1 MNSVAFFDV
10 NNLIIGMSV
19 RNMGKYVIF
28 ELMND
33 KLFKLIEFR
42 HNLNLQVYVVNV
54 QFIFHLTV
62 LNLQHRNS
70 IPFYYKQMK
79 KSLIALSLGGLT
91 IGITEFVMMGLLP
104 DIASDMKVS
113 IPVAGYLISAYALG
127 VVIGAPLLVILGRNF
142 APKKMLLILALM
154 LTVFNALSIIAPDYN
169 FLFASRFL
177 SGLPHGAFF
186 GVGAVVASRLAD
198 KGKEAQAIA
207 IMFSGLTLANLIGV
221 PIGTYIGHNFIWR
234 YTFVLIAAVGLL
246 TFLFIS
252 LWMPNL
258 EKSGTVNMKTQLL
271 FFKKTEAWLIIG
283 ITAIGF
289 GGLFAWISYIA
300 PLMTNVS
307 KFAPE
312 DVSYILILAGLG
324 MLVGNFAGGKLA
336 DKYSPAPTVLALLF
350 VMAIDLIMVYFFS
363 FNQYVSLFLTFLTGA
378 VSFSVIAPIQMLMIK
393 TAKDAEMIASAA
405 LQGSFNI
412 GNALGAFLGGLP
424 LSAGYS
430 YASPNLIGLVMALS
444 GMVITFALMQKHKG
458 NLQLQKA

>member
-1 MNSVAFFDV
+1 
-10 NNLIIGMSV
+10 
-19 RNMGKYVIF
+19 
-28 ELMND
+28 
-33 KLFKLIEFR
+33 
-42 HNLNLQVYVVNV
+42 
-54 QFIFHLTV
+54 
-62 LNLQHRNS
+62 
-70 IPFYYKQMK
+70 MK

-113 IPVAGYLISAYALG
+113 IPVAGYLISSYALG
-127 VVIGAPLLVILGRNF
+127 VVIGAPLLVIAGRNY

-154 LTVFNALSIIAPDYN
+154 LAVFNALSIIAPDYN

-198 KGKEAQAIA
+198 KGKEAQAIS
-207 IMFSGLTLANLIGV
+207 IMFAGLTIANLIGV
-221 PIGTYIGHNFIWR
+221 PIGTYIGHHFIWR
-234 YTFVLIAAVGLL
+234 YTFVLIAFVGLL
-246 TFLFIS
+246 TFLAIY

-258 EKSGTVNMKTQLL
+258 EKGESVNMKTQLQ

-300 PLMTNVS
+300 PLLINVS
-307 KFAPE
+307 KFSPE

-324 MLVGNFAGGKLA
+324 MVVGNFAGGKLA
-336 DKYSPAPTVLALLF
+336 DRFSPAPTTLALLL
-350 VMAIDLIMVYFFS
+350 VMSVDLILVYFFS
-363 FNQYVSLFLTFLTGA
+363 FNQYFSLFLTFLTGA
-378 VSFSVIAPIQMLMIK
+378 ISFSVIAPIQMLMIR
-393 TAKDAEMIASAA
+393 TAKGAEMIASAS

-424 LSAGYS
+424 LAAGLSYS
-430 YASPNLIGLVMALS
+430 SPNLIGV
-444 GMVITFALMQKHKG
+444 GMSIIGMIITFILMKLHRK
-458 NLQLQKA
+458 QLAVQHI

>member
-1 MNSVAFFDV
+1 
-10 NNLIIGMSV
+10 
-19 RNMGKYVIF
+19 
-28 ELMND
+28 
-33 KLFKLIEFR
+33 
-42 HNLNLQVYVVNV
+42 
-54 QFIFHLTV
+54 
-62 LNLQHRNS
+62 
-70 IPFYYKQMK
+70 MK

-104 DIASDMKVS
+104 DIASDMNVS

-142 APKKMLLILALM
+142 PPKKMLLILALM
-154 LTVFNALSIIAPDYN
+154 LTVFNALSIIAPNYN

-198 KGKEAQAIA
+198 KGKEAQAIS
-207 IMFSGLTLANLIGV
+207 IMFSGLTLANLVGV
-221 PIGTYIGHNFIWR
+221 PIGTYIGHHLIWR
-234 YTFVLIAAVGLL
+234 YTFVLIAFVGLL

-252 LWMPNL
+252 LWMPVL
-258 EKSGTVNMKTQLL
+258 EKSGDVNMKTQLK

-300 PLMTNVS
+300 PLLINIS
-307 KFAPE
+307 GFLPE

-324 MLVGNFAGGKLA
+324 MVVGNFVGGILA

-350 VMAIDLIMVYFFS
+350 IMVVDLMMVYFFS
-363 FNQYVSLFLTFLTGA
+363 FNQYASLLFTFLTGA
-378 VSFSVIAPIQMLMIK
+378 ISFSVIAPIQMLMIK
-393 TAKDAEMIASAA
+393 TAKDAEMIASAS

-424 LSAGYS
+424 LAAGYS
-430 YASPNLIGLVMALS
+430 YASPNLIGVGMAII
-444 GMVITFALMQKHKG
+444 GMIITFILMQRHKTVLK
-458 NLQLQKA
+458 LQTE

>member
-1 MNSVAFFDV
+1 
-10 NNLIIGMSV
+10 
-19 RNMGKYVIF
+19 
-28 ELMND
+28 
-33 KLFKLIEFR
+33 
-42 HNLNLQVYVVNV
+42 
-54 QFIFHLTV
+54 
-62 LNLQHRNS
+62 
-70 IPFYYKQMK
+70 MK

-104 DIASDMKVS
+104 DIASDMKVT

-127 VVIGAPLLVILGRNF
+127 VVIGAPLLVILGRNY

-221 PIGTYIGHNFIWR
+221 PIGTYIGHHFIWR
-234 YTFVLIAAVGLL
+234 YTFILIAIVGLL
-246 TFLFIS
+246 TFLLIY

-258 EKSGTVNMKTQLL
+258 EQNQNVNMRTQLK
-271 FFKKTEAWLIIG
+271 FFQKVDAWLIIG

-300 PLMTNVS
+300 PLLINVS
-307 KFAPE
+307 KFSPE
-312 DVSYILILAGLG
+312 DVSYILILAGFG
-324 MLVGNFAGGKLA
+324 MVVGNFLGGKLA
-336 DKYSPAPTVLALLF
+336 DKFSPAPTTLALLF
-350 VMAIDLIMVYFFS
+350 VMSVDLILVYFFS
-363 FNQYVSLFLTFLTGA
+363 YNQYASLFFTFLTGA
-378 VSFSVIAPIQMLMIK
+378 ISFSVIAPIQMLMIR
-393 TAKDAEMIASAA
+393 TAKDAEMIASAS

-424 LSAGYS
+424 LIAGYS
-430 YASPNLIGLVMALS
+430 YASPNLIGV
-444 GMVITFALMQKHKG
+444 GMSIIGMIITLILIQRRSAAVELPEVE
-458 NLQLQKA
+458 AV

>member
-1 MNSVAFFDV
+1 
-10 NNLIIGMSV
+10 
-19 RNMGKYVIF
+19 
-28 ELMND
+28 
-33 KLFKLIEFR
+33 
-42 HNLNLQVYVVNV
+42 
-54 QFIFHLTV
+54 
-62 LNLQHRNS
+62 
-70 IPFYYKQMK
+70 MK

-113 IPVAGYLISAYALG
+113 IPVAGYLISSYALG
-127 VVIGAPLLVILGRNF
+127 VVIGAPLLVIAGRNYP
-142 APKKMLLILALM
+142 PKKMLLILAFM
-154 LTVFNALSIIAPDYN
+154 LTVFNALSIVAPNYN

-198 KGKEAQAIA
+198 KGKEAQAIS
-207 IMFSGLTLANLIGV
+207 IMFAGLTIANLIGV
-221 PIGTYIGHNFIWR
+221 PIGTYIGHHFIWR
-234 YTFVLIAAVGLL
+234 YTFILIAFVGLL

-252 LWMPNL
+252 LWMPKL
-258 EKSGTVNMKTQLL
+258 EKTGDVNMKTQLQ

-300 PLMTNVS
+300 PLLINIS
-307 KFAPE
+307 KFSPE
-312 DVSYILILAGLG
+312 DVSSILILAGLG
-324 MLVGNFAGGKLA
+324 MVVGNFLGGKLA

-350 VMAIDLIMVYFFS
+350 VMVLDLLMVYFFS
-363 FNQYVSLFLTFLTGA
+363 FNQYISLFLTFLTGA
-378 VSFSVIAPIQMLMIK
+378 ISFSVIAPIQMLMIK

-424 LSAGYS
+424 LAAGYDF
-430 YASPNLIGLVMALS
+430 ASPNLIGIAMAMT
-444 GMVITFALMQKHKG
+444 GMIITFTLMQKHKA
-458 NLQLQKA
+458 NLQLQRA